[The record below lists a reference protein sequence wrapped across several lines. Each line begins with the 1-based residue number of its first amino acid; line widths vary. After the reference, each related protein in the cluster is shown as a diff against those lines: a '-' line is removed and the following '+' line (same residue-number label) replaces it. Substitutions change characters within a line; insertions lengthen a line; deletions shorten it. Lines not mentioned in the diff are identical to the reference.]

1 MLIKIDYRENNLLAT
16 MNLLFKEH
24 SHEIQHENLP
34 LGDIIIVDES
44 TSVEKII
51 VERKTLYDLAA
62 SIKDGR
68 YNEQSFRLNNISLPN
83 HNIIYLIE
91 GDFEK
96 YNVAKGRVDKK
107 TLYSAMVALQ
117 YFKGFSIYKSKH
129 INETCEFIIH
139 FANKLQRESKKHPY
153 YMSEKQEVSKSLE
166 LITINT
172 DTAAN
177 TNTDI
182 SSTDDVKELSNDTI
196 IEQKN
201 ESSSKHYCEV
211 MKKVKKDN
219 ITPDNI
225 GEIMLS
231 TIPGVSSKSAIAIMN
246 VYKTVPNLKFRLEE
260 TPDCLSSIRID
271 GNNGQIR
278 RLTKPSIESIKRFI
292 LQ

>member
-166 LITINT
+166 LN
-172 DTAAN
+172 
-177 TNTDI
+177 
-182 SSTDDVKELSNDTI
+182 K
-196 IEQKN
+196 
-201 ESSSKHYCEV
+201 
-211 MKKVKKDN
+211 
-219 ITPDNI
+219 
-225 GEIMLS
+225 
-231 TIPGVSSKSAIAIMN
+231 
-246 VYKTVPNLKFRLEE
+246 KFR
-260 TPDCLSSIRID
+260 
-271 GNNGQIR
+271 NH
-278 RLTKPSIESIKRFI
+278 
-292 LQ
+292 

>member
-68 YNEQSFRLNNISLPN
+68 YNEQSFRLNNIPLPN